1 MLIRML
7 GPLEVTD
14 ERGPVSLGAPKQ
26 RTLFS
31 LLAMRFN
38 RLVAVEDIVLELWG
52 DYPPMSARANIR
64 LYVSNLRQLLRGKA
78 VQILKRGGGYMLT
91 PVGDEVDLDFVRFT
105 ELIQQARARMNPS
118 QASQAVKMFD
128 EAIALWR
135 GKPLADVLAGPELA
149 AWCTG
154 LEEEWLRALES
165 RAECSMHNADPQRA
179 TTDLHEVLRV
189 SPLRERA
196 HALLVRARYQAGD
209 VAGALAAFHAARGL
223 LAEQLG
229 VEPGA
234 ELRRLQKAVLAR
246 DTSITGPHLGDVPMP
261 TIPVATIPES
271 IDSADRAL
279 WLDGMLRRMSAEKWP
294 MMIVMLADTK

>member
-1 MLIRML
+1 ML
-7 GPLEVTD
+7 GPLEVAD
-14 ERGPVSLGAPKQ
+14 LSGPFSLGAPKQ

-31 LLAMRFN
+31 LLAIRFN
-38 RLVAVEDIVLELWG
+38 RLVAVEDIVVELWG
-52 DYPPMSARANIR
+52 DYPPVSARANIR
-64 LYVSNLRQLLRGKA
+64 LYVSNLRRMLRGKA
-78 VQILKRGGGYMLT
+78 VQILKRGGGYTLT
-91 PVGDEVDLDFVRFT
+91 PSGDEVDLDFMRFRDLT
-105 ELIQQARARMNPS
+105 QRARTKLNPA
-118 QASQAVKMFD
+118 QAAGAVRMFD
-128 EAIALWR
+128 EAVALWR
-135 GKPLADVLAGPELA
+135 GKPLADVMAGPELA

-165 RAECSMHNADPQRA
+165 RAECCMHNADPQQA

-223 LAEQLG
+223 LADQLG

-246 DTSITGPHLGDVPMP
+246 DTTIAGPHLDDAPMP
-261 TIPVATIPES
+261 TIPVARIPEG

-279 WLDGMLRRMSAEKWP
+279 WLDGMLRKMSAEKWP
-294 MMIVMLADTK
+294 MMIVMLADTQ